1 MAVAS
6 TPLCWSNV
14 SPGPPSLTWTSTPG
28 QPRILG
34 QVFAMEAHG
43 LEFKSSPDPFSV
55 GRRLTDPL
63 PASVCPPENAGWR
76 CSLPRVGRGLSEVEN
91 SGLSTS
97 LKHHQ
102 LGQQTP
108 GSLFSWD
115 GVLRDC
121 RGTEDEQ
128 LMVLEPGSPESPLY
142 TQPSFLSPTAPCTRG
157 SYPTLQRPG
166 NQGSQTLAEGH
177 SAKKWHI

>member
-1 MAVAS
+1 M
-6 TPLCWSNV
+6 TPISDMDEHPRTAPDSRTGVCYGS
-14 SPGPPSLTWTSTPG
+14 S
-28 QPRILG
+28 QP
-34 QVFAMEAHG
+34 
-43 LEFKSSPDPFSV
+43 EFKSSPDPFSV

-97 LKHHQ
+97 PKHHQ
-102 LGQQTP
+102 PGQQTP

-128 LMVLEPGSPESPLY
+128 LMIPEPGSPERPLY
-142 TQPSFLSPTAPCTRG
+142 TQPCCLFPTASGTRG

-166 NQGSQTLAEGH
+166 NRGSQTLAQGH
-177 SAKKWHI
+177 SAKEWHI